1 MEGLGLPCGGD
12 PVVSD
17 LGVLVVVD
25 GVDGVLDGDV
35 AYLIT

>member
-17 LGVLVVVD
+17 RGVLVVVD

>member
-1 MEGLGLPCGGD
+1 MEGIGLPCGRD

-17 LGVLVVVD
+17 QGVLVEVD